1 MFERPIFNAKLMSE
15 MTGINITTVRRYL
28 NQLEDK
34 KVIFSDN
41 KARNKKYY
49 YYDLLELI
57 R

>member
-1 MFERPIFNAKLMSE
+1 MKEVVSMFEPIYNDGGD
-15 MTGINITTVRRYL
+15 TIYL
-28 NQLEDK
+28 VDQLEDK

>member
-15 MTGINITTVRRYL
+15 MTGIKITTIRRYL